1 MANNRIA
8 RTNDDIQRVL
18 SELLRSVKDPRVQQ
32 GMLSVTR
39 VETTGDL
46 RYAKVWIS
54 VYGLQDEKEFRRG
67 LKSASGWLRRELAE
81 WEKLGKPLMIT
92 EYGADTVAG
101 LHDTTP
107 VMFTEEYQL
116 EYYRMNNQILD
127 EFPFVV
133 GEHAWNFADFA
144 TGQGVNRVQGNKK
157 GLFTRDRRPKL
168 AAHYFKERWHAVPDY
183 DYKKTNKKE
192 NNVK

>member
-39 VETTGDL
+39 VETTRDL

-67 LKSASGWLRRELAE
+67 LKSASGWLRRELAKSLSLRYTPE
-81 WEKLGKPLMIT
+81 LVFELDHSI
-92 EYGADTVAG
+92 EYGAHISSLLNELDIRPDEEAG
-101 LHDTTP
+101 D
-107 VMFTEEYQL
+107 EEQ
-116 EYYRMNNQILD
+116 
-127 EFPFVV
+127 
-133 GEHAWNFADFA
+133 
-144 TGQGVNRVQGNKK
+144 
-157 GLFTRDRRPKL
+157 
-168 AAHYFKERWHAVPDY
+168 
-183 DYKKTNKKE
+183 
-192 NNVK
+192 

>member
-54 VYGLQDEKEFRRG
+54 VYGLQNEKEFRRG
-67 LKSASGWLRRELAE
+67 LKSASGWLRRELAKSLSLRYTPE
-81 WEKLGKPLMIT
+81 LVFELDHSI
-92 EYGADTVAG
+92 EYGAHISSLLNELDIRPDEEAG
-101 LHDTTP
+101 D
-107 VMFTEEYQL
+107 EEQ
-116 EYYRMNNQILD
+116 
-127 EFPFVV
+127 
-133 GEHAWNFADFA
+133 
-144 TGQGVNRVQGNKK
+144 
-157 GLFTRDRRPKL
+157 
-168 AAHYFKERWHAVPDY
+168 
-183 DYKKTNKKE
+183 
-192 NNVK
+192 